1 MKDIVIYIAFAIELL
16 FIGYLFYCAYENHR
30 IPMYKPKK
38 EKRRK
43 TMIEELEH
51 QYISHDIGNG
61 GPTKEEI
68 IEKVNEIIRYLN
80 EKENNDGNEPLIKV
94 TSKDE

>member
-1 MKDIVIYIAFAIELL
+1 
-16 FIGYLFYCAYENHR
+16 
-30 IPMYKPKK
+30 
-38 EKRRK
+38 
-43 TMIEELEH
+43 MIEELEH